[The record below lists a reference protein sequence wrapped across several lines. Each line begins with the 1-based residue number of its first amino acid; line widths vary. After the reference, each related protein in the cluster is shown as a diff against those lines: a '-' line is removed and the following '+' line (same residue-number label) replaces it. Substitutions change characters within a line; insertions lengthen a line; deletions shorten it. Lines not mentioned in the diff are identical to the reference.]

1 MTVIVAL
8 LAAACFA
15 AAVVVQQR
23 AAQAHGARL
32 SLVITPL
39 WLLGGLID
47 AAGFALQVVALH
59 LGSVIEVQVLQVA
72 VLPFGLLIGRVRP
85 SRSAWFGVGAVGVG
99 LAGVILAADPRHGP
113 GQGGLISAVITV
125 ALLCLLILVVTRGN
139 PVRSAVGS
147 ALAAGLL
154 FATTATTAH
163 AAGNDFSAHGLGGL
177 LTRPSLYL
185 TAAVSGAGLALA
197 QRAYANGPLALN
209 LVVLTLLDPL
219 ASLGL
224 GVVVAGDRLRSGWYA
239 AAAAAAAAVAAGGVV
254 LLARERSRVLGSA
267 AGDPAGRSGPTGG
280 ELAHPAV

>member
-39 WLLGGLID
+39 WILGGAID
-47 AAGFALQVVALH
+47 FTGFVLQVIALH

-85 SRSAWFGVGAVGVG
+85 SRSAWLGVLLVGVG
-99 LAGVILAADPRHGP
+99 LAGIILAADPRHGP
-113 GQGGLISAVITV
+113 GQGGLIPAVIVV
-125 ALLCLLILVVTRGN
+125 ALLCVLMLVLTRGDQ
-139 PVRSAVGS
+139 VRSAVGS
-147 ALAAGLL
+147 ALSAGLL

-163 AAGNDFSAHGLGGL
+163 AAGNDFSAHGLVGV

-239 AAAAAAAAVAAGGVV
+239 IGAVAAAAVAGAGVI
-254 LLARERSRVLGSA
+254 LLARERSRVVGSTSA
-267 AGDPAGRSGPTGG
+267 AAPDPAADP
-280 ELAHPAV
+280 LARPAV

>member
-32 SLVITPL
+32 SLLVTPL
-39 WLLGGLID
+39 WIVGGAID
-47 AAGFALQVVALH
+47 FAGFALQVIALH

-85 SRSAWFGVGAVGVG
+85 SRSAWLGVLLVGVG

-113 GQGGLISAVITV
+113 GQGGLIPAVITV
-125 ALLCLLILVVTRGN
+125 SVICAVILYATRADQ
-139 PVRSAVGS
+139 VRSAVGS
-147 ALAAGLL
+147 ALSAGLL

-163 AAGNDFSAHGLGGL
+163 AAGNDFSAHGLVGL

-224 GVVVAGDRLRSGWYA
+224 GVVVAGDRLRSGGYA
-239 AAAAAAAAVAAGGVV
+239 VAAVAAAAVAAVGVV
-254 LLARERSRVLGSA
+254 LLARERSRARTA
-267 AGDPAGRSGPTGG
+267 AHSDVTDPAADG
-280 ELAHPAV
+280 LARPAV

>member
-1 MTVIVAL
+1 MTVVVAL

-39 WLLGGLID
+39 WILGGAID
-47 AAGFALQVVALH
+47 FAGFALQVIALH
-59 LGSVIEVQVLQVA
+59 LGSVIEVQVLQVS

-85 SRSAWFGVGAVGVG
+85 SRSAWLGVLLVGVG
-99 LAGVILAADPRHGP
+99 LAGIILAADPQHGP
-113 GQGGLISAVITV
+113 GQGGLIPAVITV
-125 ALLCLLILVVTRGN
+125 TVLVVLILYATRGDQ
-139 PVRSAVGS
+139 VRSAVGS
-147 ALAAGLL
+147 ALSAGLL

-163 AAGNDFSAHGLGGL
+163 VAGNDFSAHGLVGL
-177 LTRPSLYL
+177 LTRPSVYL
-185 TAAVSGAGLALA
+185 TGVVSGAGLALA

-239 AAAAAAAAVAAGGVV
+239 VAAVAAAAVAAGGVV
-254 LLARERSRVLGSA
+254 LLARERSRVLAGGGGASA
-267 AGDPAGRSGPTGG
+267 GAADG
-280 ELAHPAV
+280 LARPAV